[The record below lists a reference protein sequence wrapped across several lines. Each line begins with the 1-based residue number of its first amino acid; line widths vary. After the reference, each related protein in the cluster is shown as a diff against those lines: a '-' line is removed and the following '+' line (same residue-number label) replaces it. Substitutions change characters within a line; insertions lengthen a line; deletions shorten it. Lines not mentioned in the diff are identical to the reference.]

1 MRILSFRLKNLNS
14 LKGEWKIDF
23 TQEPFASNG
32 LFAITGPTG
41 AGKTTLLDAI
51 CLALY
56 HQTPRLNTLSA
67 TQNELMTR
75 NTADC
80 LAEVEFEVKGI
91 GYRAFWSQRRAK
103 DAADGN
109 LQTPK
114 AELALIADGKI
125 LTQKLSEKLA
135 HTVRITG
142 LDFERFTRSM
152 MLSQGQFAAFL
163 NAEQNK
169 RAELL
174 EELTG
179 TVIYGEISSRIYEQH
194 KAVKLALDTLQ
205 ACASA
210 IALLDDS
217 EQQTVLAAL
226 TQRQQEEQGLREKRE
241 QALTHQQWLTQ
252 ERLLQQ
258 DLRQKQQ
265 LAEAAEQ
272 AQRDAEPDRLRLER
286 DEPAEKLRPL
296 QSERERAQ
304 LARVAAQTRET
315 ALVQQHTASQTAHQQ
330 QQQLLLQAQQA
341 QQQHNAARQQ
351 EEDLIE
357 QQVIPLDQQIARQ
370 GERCAEHRQALTQ
383 TQTQRDNEQ
392 QQLAELLRQRDTLQT
407 QRETR
412 RNYQQQHPHHRHWS
426 EQLGAWRS
434 VFQEQQRLSGELT
447 ANGTQQQRLTNAKQ
461 ELAHKQVALFE
472 QRSAQQQRYDTLQ
485 RQCEQQQQGWQ
496 QAETANPIAGLRER
510 YAAHQRSRQA
520 QRQFGELTQALSNL
534 RQQQQNSASKGIKLD
549 QRFQADTESNDTK
562 RADCQRLEQ
571 QLNDVEQRVE
581 LEKRIVKLEAE
592 RAQLQPGE
600 SCPLC
605 GSTHHPAIEEYQ
617 TLAHAASEAQGRVA
631 QLRTLCQQARSELEQ
646 REGAL
651 AALAKQRDE
660 LQAERAEQ
668 EKRYQTCY
676 SDWQQVSEHLHA
688 TFTPEQEQEIAEW
701 LTACDR
707 EADTLFSQIE
717 AQEQLQ
723 RNWQESKD
731 SLTAAQQQRQETE
744 QQLALLQQRI
754 QAHREGLAEAAH
766 KQQQLTAALTTQQE
780 TLAAALAPYALVP
793 PALAEQQHWL
803 AEHASEAERWKTTEQ
818 QLQHDD
824 NTLASLHATVQERE
838 KTLQA
843 LDASATLQQ
852 TQWQDGEKQLAA
864 LRQQR
869 HALFGDRDTQQVRQ
883 QWRQNSEQHQQRV
896 DKLAVVLQE
905 AAAQLAQLAGEL
917 AGQRTHREHC
927 EDAEQQSAAQFATA
941 LARSPFTDEAA
952 FQQALL
958 NDDTRQVLRTKLD
971 AVRQAVTETQAL
983 RQQAAAALSTHL
995 AQRPLTGPD
1004 DDETTTPEQRLEQLD
1019 SALKTNLYQQGEC
1032 QQRLRNDDMQRDKQQ
1047 ALLQEIEQQ
1056 SQQYADWSCLND
1068 LIGSQSGDK
1077 FRKFAQGL
1085 TLDHLVYLANLR
1097 LARLHG
1103 RYQLQRKTD
1112 DELGLHV
1119 LDTWQADAVR
1129 DTRTLSGGESFLVS
1143 LALAL
1148 ALSDL
1153 VSNKTRI
1160 DSLFL
1165 DEGFGTLDADTL
1177 DSALDALDN
1186 LNATGKTIGVISHV
1200 EAIKARIATQ
1210 IKVKKVNGLGVSQLD
1225 ERYAL

>member
-1 MRILSFRLKNLNS
+1 MKILSLRLKNLNS

-80 LAEVEFEVKGI
+80 LAEVEFEVKGV

-114 AELALIADGKI
+114 AELALMEDGKI

-135 HTVRITG
+135 HTIRITG

-179 TVIYGEISSRIYEQH
+179 TAIYGDISSRIYERH
-194 KAVKLALDTLQ
+194 KAVKLALDALH
-205 ACASA
+205 ARASA
-210 IALLDDS
+210 IALLDYGERQS
-217 EQQTVLAAL
+217 VLAAL
-226 TQRQQEEQGLREKRE
+226 TQLQQEEQGLREKRE
-241 QALTHQQWLTQ
+241 QALTHQQWQAQ
-252 ERLLQQ
+252 ERHLQQ
-258 DLRQKQQ
+258 ELRQKQQ
-265 LAEAAEQ
+265 QAEEAEQ

-296 QSERERAQ
+296 LRERARTQ

-315 ALVQQHTASQTAHQQ
+315 ELAELHSVSQTAHLQQ
-330 QQQLLLQAQQA
+330 QQVFLQAQQA
-341 QQQHNAARQQ
+341 QQQHSAARQQ
-351 EEDLIE
+351 EETLIE
-357 QQVIPLDQQIARQ
+357 QHVIPLDQHIARQ
-370 GERCAEHRQALTQ
+370 GERCAEHQLALTQ
-383 TQTQRDNEQ
+383 TQTQRDNQQ
-392 QQLAELLRQRDTLQT
+392 QQLADLLRQRETLQT
-407 QRETR
+407 QRATR
-412 RNYQQQHPHHRHWS
+412 RHYQQQHPHHRHWS
-426 EQLGAWRS
+426 EQLGAWRAA
-434 VFQEQQRLSGELT
+434 FQEQQRLSEEL
-447 ANGTQQQRLTNAKQ
+447 AAVDTQQQRLTNDEQQMARQ
-461 ELAHKQVALFE
+461 QVALSE
-472 QRSAQQQRYDTLQ
+472 QRSAQQQRYAILQ
-485 RQCEQQQQGWQ
+485 RQCEQQQQVWQ

-510 YAAHQRSRQA
+510 YAAHQRARQA
-520 QRQFGELTQALSNL
+520 RRQFGELTQALSNL
-534 RQQQQNSASKGIKLD
+534 RQQQQSSASKWLTLD
-549 QRFQADTESNDTK
+549 QRFQADAQSNDTQ

-592 RAQLQPGE
+592 RAQLPPGAA
-600 SCPLC
+600 CPLC

-617 TLAHAASEAQGRVA
+617 TLALTASETQVRMA
-631 QLRTLCQQARSELEQ
+631 QLRALCQQARSTLAQ

-668 EKRYQTCY
+668 QKRYQTRY
-676 SDWQQVSEHLHA
+676 NDWLQVSEHLHV

-701 LTACDR
+701 LTTCDR
-707 EADTLFSQIE
+707 EADTLFSQRE

-723 RNWQESKD
+723 RSWQESKD

-754 QAHREGLAEAAH
+754 QAHREGLAETEH
-766 KQQQLTAALTTQQE
+766 KQQQLAIALVKQQDI
-780 TLAAALAPYALVP
+780 LAAALAPYALVP
-793 PALAEQQHWL
+793 PPLTEQPHWL
-803 AEHASEAERWKTTEQ
+803 AERAAEAQRWKTTEQ

-824 NTLASLHATVQERE
+824 NTLASLHATVLERE
-838 KTLQA
+838 KTVQA
-843 LDASATLQQ
+843 LDASAALQQ
-852 TQWQDGEKQLAA
+852 TRWQDGEKQLAD
-864 LRQQR
+864 LRVQR
-869 HALFGDRDTQQVRQ
+869 HALFGDRDIQQVRQ
-883 QWRQNSEQHQQRV
+883 EWRLHSEQHQQSV
-896 DKLAVVLQE
+896 DKAAATLQD
-905 AAAQLAQLAGEL
+905 AAAQLARVAGEL
-917 AGQRTHREHC
+917 AGQRTHREHGV
-927 EDAEQQSAAQFATA
+927 DAEQQSTAQFAAA
-941 LARSPFTDEAA
+941 LARSPFIDEAA

-958 NDDTRQVLRTKLD
+958 DDDTRQALRTNLD
-971 AVRQAVTETQAL
+971 AVRQAVTETKAL
-983 RQQAAAALSTHL
+983 LQQVAAALNTHL
-995 AQRPLTGPD
+995 AQRPETGPD
-1004 DDETTTPEQRLEQLD
+1004 DEEAATPEQRLEQLD
-1019 SALKTNLYQQGEC
+1019 GALKTNLYQQGEY
-1032 QQRLRNDDMQRDKQQ
+1032 QQRLRNDEMQRDKQQ

-1186 LNATGKTIGVISHV
+1186 LNATGKTIGIISHV
-1200 EAIKARIATQ
+1200 EAIKARISTQ

>member
-1 MRILSFRLKNLNS
+1 MKILSLRLKNLNS

-56 HQTPRLNTLSA
+56 HQTPRLNALSA
-67 TQNELMTR
+67 TQNELMTH

-80 LAEVEFEVKGI
+80 LAEVEFEVNGI

-114 AELALIADGKI
+114 AELALIEDGKI

-163 NAEQNK
+163 NAATK
-169 RAELL
+169 DRAELL

-179 TVIYGEISSRIYEQH
+179 TVIYGEISSRIYERH

-205 ACASA
+205 ARASA
-210 IALLDDS
+210 IAPLDDS
-217 EQQTVLAAL
+217 ERQSVLAAL
-226 TQRQQEEQGLREKRE
+226 TQLQQEEQRLREKRK
-241 QALTHQQWLTQ
+241 QALTHQQWLAQ
-252 ERLLQQ
+252 GRLIQQ

-265 LAEAAEQ
+265 QAEAVEQ
-272 AQRDAEPDRLRLER
+272 AQRDAESDRLRLER

-296 QSERERAQ
+296 QRERERTQ
-304 LARVAAQTRET
+304 LARVAAQTRESELT
-315 ALVQQHTASQTAHQQ
+315 QQHTAGQTAHQQ

-341 QQQHNAARQQ
+341 QQQQNAARQQ
-351 EEDLIE
+351 EETLIE
-357 QQVIPLDQQIARQ
+357 QQVIPLDQHIASQR
-370 GERCAEHRQALTQ
+370 ERCAQHRLALSQ

-392 QQLAELLRQRDTLQT
+392 RQLADLLRQQDTLQT

-412 RNYQQQHPHHRHWS
+412 LNYQQQHPHHRHWG
-426 EQLGAWRS
+426 EQLGAWRAA
-434 VFQEQQRLSGELT
+434 FQEQQRLSEELT
-447 ANGTQQQRLTNAKQ
+447 AVDTQKQRLNNDEQAMTR
-461 ELAHKQVALFE
+461 KQVGLSE
-472 QRSAQQQRYDTLQ
+472 QRRAQRQRYDSLQ
-485 RQCEQQQQGWQ
+485 RQCEQQQQVWQ
-496 QAETANPIAGLRER
+496 QSETANPIAGLRER
-510 YAAHQRSRQA
+510 YAAHQRARQA
-520 QRQFGELTQALSNL
+520 RRQFGELTQALSNI
-534 RQQQQNSASKGIKLD
+534 RQQQQNSASKWLTLD
-549 QRFQADTESNDTK
+549 QRFQADTQSNNAQRT
-562 RADCQRLEQ
+562 DCQRLEQ
-571 QLNDVEQRVE
+571 QLNDVERCVK
-581 LEKRIVKLEAE
+581 LEQRIVKLEAE
-592 RAQLQPGE
+592 RTQLQPGE
-600 SCPLC
+600 ACPLC
-605 GSTHHPAIEEYQ
+605 GSTHHPAIAEYQ
-617 TLAHAASEAQGRVA
+617 TLAQTASETQVRMA
-631 QLRTLCQQARSELEQ
+631 QLRTQCQQARSELAQ
-646 REGAL
+646 CEGAL

-668 EKRYQTCY
+668 EKLYQTRY
-676 SDWQQVSEHLHA
+676 TAWQQVSEHLHV

-717 AQEQLQ
+717 AQEKRQ
-723 RNWQESKD
+723 RSWQESKD
-731 SLTAAQQQRQETE
+731 SLTTAQQQRQETE

-766 KQQQLTAALTTQQE
+766 KQQQLTAALTIQQE
-780 TLAAALAPYALVP
+780 TLAAALAPYTLVP

-803 AEHASEAERWKTTEQ
+803 AERAAEAERWKTTEQ
-818 QLQHDD
+818 QLQQDD
-824 NTLASLHATVQERE
+824 NTLASLYATVQERE
-838 KTLQA
+838 KALQA

-852 TQWQDGEKQLAA
+852 TQWKDGEKQLAA
-864 LRQQR
+864 SQQQR

-883 QWRQNSEQHQQRV
+883 EWRQHSEQHQQRV
-896 DKLAVVLQE
+896 DKLAVTLQD

-917 AGQRTHREHC
+917 AGQRAHREHC
-927 EDAEQQSAAQFATA
+927 VDAELQASVQFATA
-941 LARSPFTDEAA
+941 LAHSPFIDETA

-958 NDDTRQVLRTKLD
+958 DDDTRQALRTKLD
-971 AVRQAVTETQAL
+971 AVRQAVTETKAL
-983 RQQAAAALSTHL
+983 LQQATVALNTHL
-995 AQRPLTGPD
+995 AQRPETVPED
-1004 DDETTTPEQRLEQLD
+1004 DAAATPEQRLEQLD

-1032 QQRLRNDDMQRDKQQ
+1032 QQQLRNDEIQRDKQQ

-1200 EAIKARIATQ
+1200 EAIKARISTQ

>member
-1 MRILSFRLKNLNS
+1 MKILSLRLKNLNS
-14 LKGEWKIDF
+14 LKGEWRIDF

-56 HQTPRLNTLSA
+56 HKTPRLDTLSA

-80 LAEVEFEVKGI
+80 LAEVEFEVKGV

-103 DAADGN
+103 NSADGN

-114 AELALIADGKI
+114 AELALIEDGKI
-125 LTQKLSEKLA
+125 LTQQLREKLEL
-135 HTVRITG
+135 TTSITG

-163 NAEQNK
+163 NAEPNK

-179 TVIYGEISSRIYEQH
+179 TVIYGEISSRVYERH
-194 KAVKLALDTLQ
+194 KEVKQALDTLK
-205 ACASA
+205 ARASA
-210 IALLDDS
+210 IALLDDD
-217 EQQTVLAAL
+217 ERQAVQAAL
-226 TQRQQEEQGLREKRE
+226 SQLQQEEQQLREKRE
-241 QALTHQQWLTQ
+241 QALTHQQWLTR
-252 ERLLQQ
+252 ERHLQQ
-258 DLRQKQQ
+258 EIQQKQQ
-265 LAEAAEQ
+265 QAEAAEQ
-272 AQRDAEPDRLRLER
+272 ALRDAEPDRLRLER

-296 QSERERAQ
+296 QQERERSQ
-304 LARVAAQTRET
+304 LARITAQTRET
-315 ALVQQHTASQTAHQQ
+315 ALAQQYTACKTTHEHQQ
-330 QQQLLLQAQQA
+330 QLSQEALLAQK
-341 QQQHNAARQQ
+341 QHSAARQQ
-351 EEDLIE
+351 EEALID
-357 QQVIPLDQQIARQ
+357 QRVTPLDQQIATL
-370 GERCAEHRQALTQ
+370 GERCAQQRLALSQTQAQRNKEQQQLTELLHQ
-383 TQTQRDNEQ
+383 RDVTQTQREAI
-392 QQLAELLRQRDTLQT
+392 L
-407 QRETR
+407 
-412 RNYQQQHPHHRHWS
+412 NYQQQHPHHRHWG
-426 EQLGAWRS
+426 EQLGSWRAA
-434 VFQEQQRLSGELT
+434 FQDQHRLSEEL
-447 ANGTQQQRLTNAKQ
+447 AGLVTQQQRLTNEEQ
-461 ELAHKQVALFE
+461 EIAHKQRELSE
-472 QRSAQQQRYDTLQ
+472 QLTAQQQRYDTLQ
-485 RQCEQQQQGWQ
+485 RQCEHQQQVWQ
-496 QAETANPIAGLRER
+496 QAETANPLAHLRER
-510 YAAHQRSRQA
+510 YTAHLHARQD
-520 QRQFGELTQALSNL
+520 RRRLGELTHSLSEQ
-534 RQQQQNSASKGIKLD
+534 RQQQQKNENKWHTLN
-549 QRFQADTESNDTK
+549 QRYQADAQGNKSHL
-562 RADCQRLEQ
+562 ADCQRLEQ

-581 LEKRIVKLEAE
+581 LEKRIVSLEAE

-600 SCPLC
+600 ACPLC
-605 GSTHHPAIEEYQ
+605 GSTHHPAIAQYQ
-617 TLAHAASEAQGRVA
+617 ALIASDAQTRMA
-631 QLRTLCQQARSELEQ
+631 ELRTLSQQARSALAQ

-651 AALAKQRDE
+651 AALVKQRDE

-668 EKRYQTCY
+668 ESLYQTQY
-676 SDWQQVSEHLHA
+676 TAWLQVSERLHV

-723 RNWQESKD
+723 RQWQESKD
-731 SLTAAQQQRQETE
+731 LLTTAQHQRQETE
-744 QQLALLQQRI
+744 QQLALLQQRAT
-754 QAHREGLAEAAH
+754 AHHETLTEVKR
-766 KQQQLTAALTTQQE
+766 KQQQLIVQLTQQQE
-780 TLAAALAPYALVP
+780 TLAATLAPYDLKQP
-793 PALAEQQHWL
+793 SLDEYPRWL
-803 AEHASEAERWKTTEQ
+803 AARTAEAERWKHAEQ
-818 QLQHDD
+818 QLQQHD
-824 NTLASLHATVQERE
+824 NTLASLRATVQGIE
-838 KTLQA
+838 KN
-843 LDASATLQQ
+843 LQQ
-852 TQWQDGEKQLAA
+852 LETNAVQQQTLWEDGEKQLAA

-869 HALFGDRDTQQVRQ
+869 HELFGDRDTQQVRQ
-883 QWRQNSEQHQQRV
+883 AWRLQSEQHQNNV
-896 DKLAVVLQE
+896 EKLTASAQDT
-905 AAAQLAQLAGEL
+905 AAQLARLTGEL
-917 AGQRTHREHC
+917 AGQRAQREQC
-927 EDAEQQSAAQFATA
+927 VDNEQRAEAQFAAA
-941 LARSPFTDEAA
+941 LVNSPFAEEAA

-958 NDDTRQVLRTKLD
+958 DDDTRQALRAKID
-971 AVRQAVTETQAL
+971 AVRQAVTETKAL
-983 RQQAAAALSTHL
+983 LQQATETLNAHL
-995 AQRPLTGPD
+995 AQRPTAAPEEED
-1004 DDETTTPEQRLEQLD
+1004 AQTPEQQLELLD
-1019 SALKTNLYQQGEC
+1019 TALKTNLYRQGEQ
-1032 QQRLRNDDMQRDKQQ
+1032 QQRLRDDSAQRDKQQ
-1047 ALLQEIEQQ
+1047 ALLHDIEQQ
-1056 SQQYADWSCLND
+1056 NQQYADWSCLND

-1103 RYQLQRKTD
+1103 RYQLQRKTE

-1200 EAIKARIATQ
+1200 EAIKARISTQ

>member
-1 MRILSFRLKNLNS
+1 MKILSLRLKNLNS

-56 HQTPRLNTLSA
+56 HQTPRLNALSA

-80 LAEVEFEVKGI
+80 LAEVEFEVKGV

-103 DAADGN
+103 DATDGN

-114 AELALIADGKI
+114 AELALIEDGKI

-163 NAEQNK
+163 NADTK
-169 RAELL
+169 DRAALL

-179 TVIYGEISSRIYEQH
+179 TAIYGDISSRIYERH
-194 KAVKLALDTLQ
+194 KEAKGVLDTLQ
-205 ACASA
+205 ARASA
-210 IALLDDS
+210 IALLDND
-217 EQQTVLAAL
+217 ERDVVQATLK
-226 TQRQQEEQGLREKRE
+226 QRQQEEQQLREKRE
-241 QALTHQQWLTQ
+241 QALTHQQWQAQ
-252 ERLLQQ
+252 ERHLQQ

-265 LAEAAEQ
+265 QAEASEQ

-296 QSERERAQ
+296 QREHERAQ
-304 LARVAAQTRET
+304 LARVAAQARET
-315 ALVQQHTASQTAHQQ
+315 ALAQQHTASQIAHQQ
-330 QQQLLLQAQQA
+330 QQQLFLQAQQA
-341 QQQHNAARQQ
+341 QQRHNAARQQ
-351 EEDLIE
+351 EEALIE
-357 QQVIPLDQQIARQ
+357 QQVIPLDQDIARQ

-383 TQTQRDNEQ
+383 TQTQRDNQQ
-392 QQLAELLRQRDTLQT
+392 QQLTDLLRQRDTLRT

-412 RNYQQQHPHHRHWS
+412 RHYQQQHPHHRHWG
-426 EQLGAWRS
+426 EQLGAWRAA
-434 VFQEQQRLSGELT
+434 FQEQQRLSGELT
-447 ANGTQQQRLTNAKQ
+447 AVETQQQRLTSDEQAMTHQ
-461 ELAHKQVALFE
+461 QVALNE
-472 QRSAQQQRYDTLQ
+472 QRSAQHQRDALLQ
-485 RQCEQQQQGWQ
+485 RQCEQQQQVWL

-510 YAAHQRSRQA
+510 YAAHQRARQA
-520 QRQFGELTQALSNL
+520 RRQFGELTQALSNL
-534 RQQQQNSASKGIKLD
+534 RQQQQNSASKWLTLD
-549 QRFQADTESNDTK
+549 QRFQADSLSIDTQ
-562 RADCQRLEQ
+562 RADSQRLEQ

-581 LEKRIVKLEAE
+581 LEQRIVKLEAE
-592 RAQLQPGE
+592 RAQLQPGKA
-600 SCPLC
+600 CPLC
-605 GSTHHPAIEEYQ
+605 GSTHHPAIAEYQ
-617 TLAHAASEAQGRVA
+617 TLALTASEAQVRMA
-631 QLRTLCQQARSELEQ
+631 QLRTLCQQVRSELAQ

-651 AALAKQRDE
+651 AVLAKQRDE

-668 EKRYQTCY
+668 ETLYQTRY
-676 SDWQQVSEHLHA
+676 TAWQQVSEHLHV
-688 TFTPEQEQEIAEW
+688 TFAPEQEQEIAEW

-723 RNWQESKD
+723 RSWQESKD
-731 SLTAAQQQRQETE
+731 SLTTAQQQRQETE

-754 QAHREGLAEAAH
+754 QAHREGLAETAH
-766 KQQQLTAALTTQQE
+766 KQQQLTAALITQQE
-780 TLAAALAPYALVP
+780 TLAASLAPYALVP
-793 PALAEQQHWL
+793 PPLAEQQRWL
-803 AEHASEAERWKTTEQ
+803 AERAAEAERWKTTEQ
-818 QLQHDD
+818 QLQQDD
-824 NTLASLHATVQERE
+824 NTLSSLHATVQERE
-838 KTLQA
+838 NALQA
-843 LDASATLQQ
+843 LDASTVLQQ

-864 LRQQR
+864 LRAQR

-883 QWRQNSEQHQQRV
+883 EWRQRSEQHQQSI
-896 DKLAVVLQE
+896 DKAAVTLQD
-905 AAAQLAQLAGEL
+905 AAAQLARLAGEL
-917 AGQRTHREHC
+917 AGQRAHCEHC
-927 EDAEQQSAAQFATA
+927 VDAEQQSAAQFATA
-941 LARSPFTDEAA
+941 LARSPFIDEAA

-958 NDDTRQVLRTKLD
+958 DDDTRQALRTKLD
-971 AVRQAVTETQAL
+971 AVRQAVTETKAL
-983 RQQAAAALSTHL
+983 LQQAAAALNTHL
-995 AQRPLTGPD
+995 AQRPETGPE
-1004 DDETTTPEQRLEQLD
+1004 DDEATTPEQRLEQLD

-1032 QQRLRNDDMQRDKQQ
+1032 QQRLRNDEMQRDKQQ
-1047 ALLQEIEQQ
+1047 VLLQEIAQQ

-1177 DSALDALDN
+1177 DNALDALDN

-1200 EAIKARIATQ
+1200 EAIKARISTQ

>member
-1 MRILSFRLKNLNS
+1 
-14 LKGEWKIDF
+14 
-23 TQEPFASNG
+23 
-32 LFAITGPTG
+32 
-41 AGKTTLLDAI
+41 
-51 CLALY
+51 
-56 HQTPRLNTLSA
+56 
-67 TQNELMTR
+67 MTH

-80 LAEVEFEVKGI
+80 LAEVEFEVKGV

-114 AELALIADGKI
+114 AELALIEDGKI

-163 NAEQNK
+163 NAATK
-169 RAELL
+169 DRAELL

-179 TVIYGEISSRIYEQH
+179 TVIYGEISSRIYERH
-194 KAVKLALDTLQ
+194 KAVKMALDTLQ
-205 ACASA
+205 ARASA

-217 EQQTVLAAL
+217 ERQSVLAAL
-226 TQRQQEEQGLREKRE
+226 TQRQQEEQRLREKRK
-241 QALTHQQWLTQ
+241 QALTHQQWLAQ
-252 ERLLQQ
+252 ERRLQQ

-265 LAEAAEQ
+265 QDEAVEQ
-272 AQRDAEPDRLRLER
+272 AQRDADPDRLRLER

-296 QSERERAQ
+296 QRERERTQ
-304 LARVAAQTRET
+304 LARVAAQTRESE
-315 ALVQQHTASQTAHQQ
+315 LIQQHAASQTAHQQ
-330 QQQLLLQAQQA
+330 QQ
-341 QQQHNAARQQ
+341 NAARQQ
-351 EEDLIE
+351 EETLIE
-357 QQVIPLDQQIARQ
+357 QHVIPLDQHIASQR
-370 GERCAEHRQALTQ
+370 ERCAQHRLALSQ

-392 QQLAELLRQRDTLQT
+392 Q
-407 QRETR
+407 
-412 RNYQQQHPHHRHWS
+412 HPHHRHWD
-426 EQLGAWRS
+426 EQLGAWRAA
-434 VFQEQQRLSGELT
+434 FQEQQRLSGELS
-447 ANGTQQQRLTNAKQ
+447 AVDTQQQRLTHEEQ
-461 ELAHKQVALFE
+461 ELARKLLLLIE
-472 QRSAQQQRYDTLQ
+472 QRSAQQQGYDSLQ
-485 RQCEQQQQGWQ
+485 RQCEQQQQVWQ

-510 YAAHQRSRQA
+510 YAAHQRARQA
-520 QRQFGELTQALSNL
+520 RRQFGELTQLLSNL
-534 RQQQQNSASKGIKLD
+534 RQQQQNSASKWLTLG
-549 QRFQADTESNDTK
+549 QRFQADTQSNNAQ
-562 RADCQRLEQ
+562 RAGCQRLEQ
-571 QLNDVEQRVE
+571 QLNDVELCVE
-581 LEKRIVKLEAE
+581 LEQRIVKLEAE

-600 SCPLC
+600 ACPLC
-605 GSTHHPAIEEYQ
+605 GSTHHPAIAEYQ
-617 TLAHAASEAQGRVA
+617 TLAHTASETQVRMA
-631 QLRTLCQQARSELEQ
+631 QLRTQCQQARSELAQ
-646 REGAL
+646 CEGAL

-668 EKRYQTCY
+668 EKLYQTRY
-676 SDWQQVSEHLHA
+676 TAWQQVSEHLHV

-717 AQEQLQ
+717 AQEKRQ
-723 RNWQESKD
+723 RRWQESKD
-731 SLTAAQQQRQETE
+731 SLTTSQQQRQETE
-744 QQLALLQQRI
+744 QQLVLLQQRI

-780 TLAAALAPYALVP
+780 TLTAALAPYTLVP

-803 AEHASEAERWKTTEQ
+803 AERAAEAERWKTTEQ
-818 QLQHDD
+818 QLQQDD
-824 NTLASLHATVQERE
+824 NTLASLYATVQERE
-838 KTLQA
+838 KALQA
-843 LDASATLQQ
+843 LDANATLQE

-864 LRQQR
+864 LQQQR

-883 QWRQNSEQHQQRV
+883 EWRQHSEQHQQRV
-896 DKLAVVLQE
+896 DKLAITQQD

-917 AGQRTHREHC
+917 AGQRAHREHC
-927 EDAEQQSAAQFATA
+927 VDAELQASVQFATA
-941 LARSPFTDEAA
+941 LAHSPFMDEAA

-958 NDDTRQVLRTKLD
+958 DDDTRQALRTKLD
-971 AVRQAVTETQAL
+971 AVRQAVTETKAL
-983 RQQAAAALSTHL
+983 LQQATVALNTHL
-995 AQRPLTGPD
+995 AQRPETVPED
-1004 DDETTTPEQRLEQLD
+1004 DADATPEQRLEQLD
-1019 SALKTNLYQQGEC
+1019 SALETNLYQQGEC
-1032 QQRLRNDDMQRDKQQ
+1032 QQRLRNDEMQRDKQQ

-1056 SQQYADWSCLND
+1056 RQQYADWSCLND

-1103 RYQLQRKTD
+1103 RYQLQRKID

-1129 DTRTLSGGESFLVS
+1129 DTSTLSGGESFLVS

-1148 ALSDL
+1148 AFSDL

-1200 EAIKARIATQ
+1200 EAIKARISTQ

>member
-1 MRILSFRLKNLNS
+1 MRILSLRLKNLNS

-205 ACASA
+205 ARASA

-217 EQQTVLAAL
+217 ERQTVLAAL
-226 TQRQQEEQGLREKRE
+226 TQRQQEEKGLREKRE

-265 LAEAAEQ
+265 QAEAAEQ

-296 QSERERAQ
+296 QRERERTQ

-315 ALVQQHTASQTAHQQ
+315 ALAQQHTASQTAHQQ

-351 EEDLIE
+351 EEGLIA

-392 QQLAELLRQRDTLQT
+392 QQLAELLRQRDTLKI

-412 RNYQQQHPHHRHWS
+412 LNYQQQHPHHRHWS
-426 EQLGAWRS
+426 EQLGAWRAA
-434 VFQEQQRLSGELT
+434 FQEQQRLSGELT
-447 ANGTQQQRLTNAKQ
+447 ANGTQQQRLTNAEQ
-461 ELAHKQVALFE
+461 ELARKQVALIE

-485 RQCEQQQQGWQ
+485 HQCEQQQQVWQ

-510 YAAHQRSRQA
+510 YAAHQRARQA
-520 QRQFGELTQALSNL
+520 RRQFGELTQRLSNL

-549 QRFQADTESNDTK
+549 QRFQADTEINDTK
-562 RADCQRLEQ
+562 RADSQRLEQ
-571 QLNDVEQRVE
+571 QLSDVEQRVE

-600 SCPLC
+600 ACPLC
-605 GSTHHPAIEEYQ
+605 GSTHHPAIAEYQ
-617 TLAHAASEAQGRVA
+617 TLTHTASEAQGLVA
-631 QLRTLCQQARSELEQ
+631 QLRTLCQQARSELAQ

-651 AALAKQRDE
+651 SALAKQRDE

-668 EKRYQTCY
+668 EKRYQACY
-676 SDWQQVSEHLHA
+676 NDWQQVSEHLHV

-701 LTACDR
+701 LTTCDR

-723 RNWQESKD
+723 RSWQESKD

-803 AEHASEAERWKTTEQ
+803 AERATEAERWKTTEQ

-824 NTLASLHATVQERE
+824 NTLASLHATVQERK

-883 QWRQNSEQHQQRV
+883 EWRQNSEQHQQRV

-905 AAAQLAQLAGEL
+905 AAAQLAQLAGAL
-917 AGQRTHREHC
+917 AGQRTHCEHC
-927 EDAEQQSAAQFATA
+927 VDAEQQATAQFATA

-983 RQQAAAALSTHL
+983 RQQATAGLSTHL
-995 AQRPLTGPD
+995 AQRPPTGPD

-1032 QQRLRNDDMQRDKQQ
+1032 QQRLRNDEMQRDKQQ

-1097 LARLHG
+1097 LAHLHG

-1200 EAIKARIATQ
+1200 EAIKARISTQ